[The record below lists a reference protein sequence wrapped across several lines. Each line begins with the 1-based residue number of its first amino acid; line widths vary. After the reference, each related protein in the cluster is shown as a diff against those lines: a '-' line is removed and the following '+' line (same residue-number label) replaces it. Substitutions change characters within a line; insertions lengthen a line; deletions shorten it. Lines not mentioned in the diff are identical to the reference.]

1 MMKKTYKI
9 DVDCA
14 NCAAKM
20 ERSIE
25 KIAGVTSISISFLTQ
40 KFKIE
45 ADDDRFNEIM
55 LEAAKVCK
63 KIERGCVI
71 YME

>member
-1 MMKKTYKI
+1 MKKTYKI

>member
-1 MMKKTYKI
+1 MKKTFKI

-20 ERSIE
+20 ERAIE
-25 KIAGVTSISISFLTQ
+25 AIPGVASISIGFLTQ

-45 ADDDRFNEIM
+45 ADDERFDEIM
-55 LEAAKVCK
+55 AEAQKLCR
-63 KIERGCVI
+63 KIERNCKI

>member
-1 MMKKTYKI
+1 MKKTFKI

-20 ERSIE
+20 ERAIE
-25 KIAGVTSISISFLTQ
+25 AIPGVSSISIGFLTQ

-45 ADDDRFNEIM
+45 AEDERFDEIM
-55 LEAAKVCK
+55 AEAQKLCR
-63 KIERGCVI
+63 KIERHSKI

>member
-1 MMKKTYKI
+1 MKKTYRI

-14 NCAAKM
+14 NCASKM

-25 KIAGVTSISISFLTQ
+25 KIPGVTSISISFLTQ
-40 KFKIE
+40 KLKIE
-45 ADDDRFNEIM
+45 ADDERFDEIM
-55 LEAAKVCK
+55 QEAAKACK

-71 YME
+71 HME

>member
-1 MMKKTYKI
+1 MKKTFKI

-25 KIAGVTSISISFLTQ
+25 KIAGVESISISFLTQ
-40 KFKIE
+40 KLKIE
-45 ADDDRFNEIM
+45 ADDQRFDEIM
-55 LEAAKVCK
+55 QEAAKACK

-71 YME
+71 HME